1 MDGAQTRNGRAVQ
14 AMLLLLSLTAAIAP
28 AAESTSTP
36 PSGAIPY
43 ELWDRP
49 RSGRA
54 LLAVPAVRDAMA
66 ALLAR
71 SEARLRIRHPAGV
84 EGVLQAEELRTWLI
98 AHAIE
103 PGRLVLQAD
112 PGARQ
117 PLQLE
122 ILP

>member
-1 MDGAQTRNGRAVQ
+1 MHGARTRNGRVVQ
-14 AMLLLLSLTAAIAP
+14 ATLLLFGLTATIAP
-28 AAESTSTP
+28 GAEPVSTP
-36 PSGAIPY
+36 SSGAIPY

-49 RSGRA
+49 RTGRA

-103 PGRLVLQAD
+103 PGRLVLQAE

-122 ILP
+122 IVP